1 MGTTGI
7 IVLIVAIAAV
17 LALAAFAV
25 SQARRNRLRRT
36 FGPEY
41 DRLAA
46 EHGDRRAAEHEL
58 AERERDH
65 RALELRPLD
74 QPDQA
79 RFAAAW
85 TAAQEDFIEDPRT
98 AVREAEHIIDDLLT
112 RLGYQ
117 GPDGSRQ
124 LALASVDHAS
134 GVAEYHE
141 GHDLLRETRQDTG
154 PVADESASTEALRRA
169 MQHYGVFIEDLL
181 GNSQPRQPATKRL
194 TTETKI

>member
-7 IVLIVAIAAV
+7 IVLIVAIVAV
-17 LALAAFAV
+17 VALGAFAM
-25 SQARRNRLRRT
+25 SQARRSRLRRT

-41 DRLAA
+41 DRVAT

-58 AERERDH
+58 TERRRDH
-65 RALELRPLD
+65 RALELRPLA
-74 QPDQA
+74 QPDRA
-79 RFAAAW
+79 HFAAAW
-85 TAAQEDFIEDPRT
+85 TAAQEDFIEAPQN
-98 AVREAEHIIDDLLT
+98 AVREAEQIIDDLLT

-134 GVAEYHE
+134 GVAEYRE
-141 GHDLLRETRQDTG
+141 GHDLLRQSEQGAG
-154 PVADESASTEALRRA
+154 PAADASASTEALRQA

-181 GNSQPRQPATKRL
+181 GTSQPQQPATKRL
-194 TTETKI
+194 TKETRI